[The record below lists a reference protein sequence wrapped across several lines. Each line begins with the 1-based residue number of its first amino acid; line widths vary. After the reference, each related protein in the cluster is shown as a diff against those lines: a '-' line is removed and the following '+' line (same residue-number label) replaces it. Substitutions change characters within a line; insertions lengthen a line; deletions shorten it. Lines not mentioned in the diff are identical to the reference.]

1 MLGLLA
7 GSSWFLLGATAEFL
21 DAVAKL
27 QYGHRQPNQRASL
40 TDSEIERTDFSGRFK
55 DLVVQIT
62 PVLVINDGFYSG
74 FSGWTAPDLEESGV
88 WQRHCPASRPRLP
101 VLSSRGL
108 AG

>member
-62 PVLVINDGFYSG
+62 PVLVIKDGFYSG
-74 FSGWTAPDLEESGV
+74 FSGWTRQTLRNLESGS
-88 WQRHCPASRPRLP
+88 AI
-101 VLSSRGL
+101 VLLRVHGYQCCL
-108 AG
+108 HAD